1 MKYLFSILL
10 VLCLAMPV
18 MAEDNSIEDEVIED
32 NSDNSIEDNSVHYT
46 IDLGDGQGA
55 ILVFGDNNS
64 IYLPDVSETE
74 ITPNE
79 ITVSNG
85 RINLV
90 LTDTDLIVDGIITR
104 YSKLVFI
111 LEGESWDLVWYEQ

>member
-1 MKYLFSILL
+1 MKYLFSILM
-10 VLCLAMPV
+10 VLFLAFPA
-18 MAEDNSIEDEVIED
+18 MAQEEETQGNV
-32 NSDNSIEDNSVHYT
+32 YT

-55 ILVFGDNNS
+55 ILIFGDNNTV
-64 IYLPDVSETE
+64 YLPDVSETE

-90 LTDTDLIVDGIITR
+90 LTDTDLIVGGIKTR

-111 LEGESWDLVWYEQ
+111 LEPDGWELIWYEQ

>member
-10 VLCLAMPV
+10 VLCLAIPV
-18 MAEDNSIEDEVIED
+18 MAEDVETQGNV
-32 NSDNSIEDNSVHYT
+32 YT

-55 ILVFGDNNS
+55 ILIFGDNNTV
-64 IYLPDVSETE
+64 YLPDVSETE

-79 ITVSNG
+79 ITVSG
-85 RINLV
+85 DRVNLV
-90 LTDTDLIVDGIITR
+90 LTDTDLIVGGIKTR

-111 LEGESWDLVWYEQ
+111 LEGESWELVWYEQ

>member
-10 VLCLAMPV
+10 VLFLAMPV
-18 MAEDNSIEDEVIED
+18 MAEEAETQGNV
-32 NSDNSIEDNSVHYT
+32 YT

-55 ILVFGDNNS
+55 ILIFGDNNS

-90 LTDTDLIVDGIITR
+90 LTDTDLIMDGIITR

>member
-1 MKYLFSILL
+1 MKYLFSILM
-10 VLCLAMPV
+10 VLFLAFPA
-18 MAEDNSIEDEVIED
+18 MAQEAPP
-32 NSDNSIEDNSVHYT
+32 EDNSVQYT
-46 IDLGDGQGA
+46 IDLGDGDM
-55 ILVFGDNNS
+55 ILIFGDNNT
-64 IYLPDVSETE
+64 IYVPSVDPVK

-90 LTDTDLIVDGIITR
+90 LTDTDLIVGGIKTR

>member
-18 MAEDNSIEDEVIED
+18 MAEDEVIED
-32 NSDNSIEDNSVHYT
+32 NSDNSVEDNSVQYA

-55 ILVFGDNNS
+55 ILVFGDNNT

-90 LTDTDLIVDGIITR
+90 LTDTDIILDGIKTR

-111 LEGESWDLVWYEQ
+111 LKGESWDLVWYEQ